1 MLIYKSIYIIP
12 LLLLFAVLNDASSSK
27 EKAVVNSDLYFPVN
41 NKITLVYESS
51 FGDSFTK
58 YSKKGEFTV
67 SSSEADKFKYIQT
80 LKINDDGVFVTE
92 TYQFLKIFLFITK
105 QATFTYGKPLL
116 LFPIPLLPGMKWEW
130 YGDEY
135 SDGKTNKV
143 KVSGI
148 ALDKEFVVTK
158 AGTFDAIKL
167 ESIVE
172 SSSNTKNTVTEWYVK
187 GLGLIKAK
195 ILIEGGGLEGTLR
208 DFLGYGNID
217 FELKEIRNQ

>member
-1 MLIYKSIYIIP
+1 
-12 LLLLFAVLNDASSSK
+12 
-27 EKAVVNSDLYFPVN
+27 
-41 NKITLVYESS
+41 
-51 FGDSFTK
+51 
-58 YSKKGEFTV
+58 
-67 SSSEADKFKYIQT
+67 
-80 LKINDDGVFVTE
+80 
-92 TYQFLKIFLFITK
+92 
-105 QATFTYGKPLL
+105 
-116 LFPIPLLPGMKWEW
+116 MKWEW

-135 SDGKTNKV
+135 SDGNTNKV
-143 KVSGI
+143 KVTGK

-172 SSSNTKNTVTEWYVK
+172 SSSKTKNTVTEWYVK

-195 ILIEGGGLEGTLR
+195 IIIEGGGLEGTLR